1 MSLETRARAAA
12 EGLRTATD
20 VDVDTGLARLRR
32 THRHRNTTRLAGAAL
47 AVACV
52 VGGGVLMVGGTDRTA
67 PPVDRK
73 PDDDGLDAVPSGGLV
88 VDAIEVDWPRGP
100 VSEVGL
106 LPDAGGA
113 PYPPWQAFDQEAGQF
128 LYTAEG
134 GPDLDHEEYR
144 TILVLAP
151 GADSPV
157 ATIDCVVQCNF
168 APTSFG
174 PGPDEVTAL
183 SLQQRGHPDMAHV
196 MGFDS
201 EVHQRIDLSAVAY
214 GGESELARGI
224 SDIEWSPDG
233 SQLAVATF
241 EGAYEPGCE
250 DVANDARVYLFDRAG
265 GEPVLVHRQEAEPG
279 TRREPPTIHQLAW
292 SPDGTKLGMVTSTY
306 CTREAPPPTLVAVDV
321 ESGQAET
328 LHTFFDSRA
337 HDPYSLPVVHGF
349 AWSPDGT
356 RIAVTSGA
364 DITELSSDGRRLGP
378 MGDSGAAPLA
388 WLAPTPD

>member
-1 MSLETRARAAA
+1 MQTVFT
-12 EGLRTATD
+12 RTALGSRTRRHRK
-20 VDVDTGLARLRR
+20 TARLV
-32 THRHRNTTRLAGAAL
+32 GAAL

-52 VGGGVLMVGGTDRTA
+52 LGGGALVLDGTNRTA
-67 PPVDRK
+67 PPVDKR
-73 PDDDGLDAVPSGGLV
+73 PDDGPDRIPADGLLVDAV
-88 VDAIEVDWPRGP
+88 EVDWPRGP
-100 VSEVGL
+100 LSEVGP

-134 GPDLDHEEYR
+134 IELNHEEYR

-151 GADSPV
+151 GRDSPV
-157 ATIDCVVQCNF
+157 ATIDCVTQCNF

-183 SLQQRGHPDMAHV
+183 VLQQRGHPDVAHV

-201 EVHQRIDLSAVAY
+201 EVRQRIDLSAVAY
-214 GGESELARGI
+214 GGTSKFARGI

-250 DVANDARVYLFDRAG
+250 AVPNDARVYLFDSAG
-265 GEPVLVHRQEAEPG
+265 GEPELIHRQETESVMQ
-279 TRREPPTIHQLAW
+279 REPPTLHQLAW
-292 SPDGTKLGMVTSTY
+292 SPDGTRLGLVTSTY
-306 CTREAPPPTLVAVDV
+306 CEIEAPPPTLVAIDV

-328 LHTFFDSRA
+328 LHTFFASRV
-337 HDPYSLPVVHGF
+337 HNPYALPVVHGF

-364 DITELSSDGRRLGP
+364 GITELSSDGSRLGRMP
-378 MGDSGAAPLA
+378 DSGAAPLA
-388 WLAPTPD
+388 WLAPSTE